1 MEITKERLQ
10 ELEQSEA
17 KLNALEIGGVDN
29 WEWYGE
35 AMQEYEKTL
44 QAEQDIED
52 LFCDIETVLCE
63 GSYEVSERGAGV
75 AFNDDAVDKAKEL
88 LKTYLKELK

>member
-10 ELEQSEA
+10 QLEQAES

-35 AMQEYEKTL
+35 AMEELEKAN
-44 QAEQDIED
+44 QAEQDITD
-52 LFCDIETVLCE
+52 LFDDIETVLC
-63 GSYEVSERGAGV
+63 GGAYEVSERGAGV
-75 AFNDDAVDKAKEL
+75 AFNEDVVDEAKEL
-88 LKTYLKELK
+88 LKTYLKSLK